1 MAQVSGGRSDMRNGR
16 DPHTHTRTHAHTHT
30 RTRAHTHTRTHA
42 RRRQST
48 QYKASMARMT
58 RDPQEQLP
66 TSSTAAK
73 ADDLGGLV
81 GLIAPHAKFIMMPLV
96 PVLWCVLA
104 VTVLDREMLL
114 SAWFMPFLGIFS
126 GTTRP

>member
-1 MAQVSGGRSDMRNGR
+1 MLPSPPA
-16 DPHTHTRTHAHTHT
+16 
-30 RTRAHTHTRTHA
+30 
-42 RRRQST
+42 

-58 RDPQEQLP
+58 REEQGQLP
-66 TSSTAAK
+66 TSSTAGK

-96 PVLWCVLA
+96 PVMWCVLA